1 MCSLGKKDA
10 EGWETVHRGRT
21 AKPRSAAIVAKVCPV
36 FAHVNPKQES
46 TKCSQLHLPPHKEQQ
61 PHHQGPLDKDAT
73 ITDTKQQVPAEPDSP
88 EKVGCPENR
97 GMIEVLRFNTLWCF
111 SLWAIPGYQ
120 LFTRSRVTLDHFNSH
135 ICFCFGDGG
144 IPRWT
149 IQTGLST

>member
-46 TKCSQLHLPPHKEQQ
+46 AKCSQSHRPPHKEQQ
-61 PHHQGPLDKDAT
+61 PHRQCPLDKDVT
-73 ITDTKQQVPAEPDSP
+73 ILDTEQQVPAEPDSP

-97 GMIEVLRFNTLWCF
+97 GMTEVLRFNTLWCIF
-111 SLWAIPGYQ
+111 SLSYPWISIIHKEQSNIRP
-120 LFTRSRVTLDHFNSH
+120 F
-135 ICFCFGDGG
+135 
-144 IPRWT
+144 
-149 IQTGLST
+149 